1 MKIIYFS
8 RKLSALVLSIFL
20 GCWASVSVSAQTKI
34 SSPRNMFGVE
44 TDVQAGR
51 NAALEVERTSQ
62 VVNDSQIDSY
72 INSVGQR
79 LVAAIPS
86 QFNHPEFRYSFK
98 VVNSRD
104 VNAFALPGGPMFV
117 NRGLIL
123 AARNEGELAGVMA
136 HEISHVAL
144 RHGTAQASKSY
155 IAQGA
160 LGALGAI
167 LGGGVGAQVAQE
179 VGGLGA
185 STLFL
190 KFSRDF
196 ETQADVLGSQIMTR
210 AGYDPRDLANMF
222 RTLQSQSGSRGPQFL
237 SDHPNPTNRLE
248 RINQESSQLPVRS
261 NATHNTEQFEVV
273 KSRLR
278 NMSGGSSG
286 TVYGRNAT
294 STSPTSSTSAKYRV
308 ESPSGRFNS
317 YSSGNFSLSV
327 PDNWRQLNDNGTIT
341 FAPNGAYG

>member
-20 GCWASVSVSAQTKI
+20 GCWASVLVSAQTKI

-44 TDVQAGR
+44 TDIQAGR

-144 RHGTAQASKSY
+144 RHGT
-155 IAQGA
+155 
-160 LGALGAI
+160 
-167 LGGGVGAQVAQE
+167 
-179 VGGLGA
+179 
-185 STLFL
+185 
-190 KFSRDF
+190 
-196 ETQADVLGSQIMTR
+196 
-210 AGYDPRDLANMF
+210 
-222 RTLQSQSGSRGPQFL
+222 
-237 SDHPNPTNRLE
+237 
-248 RINQESSQLPVRS
+248 
-261 NATHNTEQFEVV
+261 
-273 KSRLR
+273 
-278 NMSGGSSG
+278 
-286 TVYGRNAT
+286 
-294 STSPTSSTSAKYRV
+294 
-308 ESPSGRFNS
+308 
-317 YSSGNFSLSV
+317 
-327 PDNWRQLNDNGTIT
+327 
-341 FAPNGAYG
+341 